1 MRVRQLVKSAMDDG
15 GPMSFRLRVRRDSGR
30 YHDGAGTVARL
41 AGGILIVLEIPAS
54 TPRQTEATC
63 RCRALSILSP

>member
-30 YHDGAGTVARL
+30 YHDGAGTVARPSFANVAIRYL
-41 AGGILIVLEIPAS
+41 DAQPDAAI
-54 TPRQTEATC
+54 
-63 RCRALSILSP
+63 